1 MLTSTATTGDLAA
14 TLPLTLPRAP
24 VDTLPGDRTRV
35 QALRRALA
43 IVESFGSLHRR
54 AMRPVSVNARI
65 HRCVY
70 RHFCSLLLISR
81 GRPATLPIP
90 RPGVTRMG
98 VPRARVTLS
107 GYPDRVSLERVMP

>member
-1 MLTSTATTGDLAA
+1 MLTSTATTGDLAP
-14 TLPLTLPRAP
+14 TLPLTLHARPGRYP
-24 VDTLPGDRTRV
+24 VTA
-35 QALRRALA
+35 ALAGTTRRATLA
-43 IVESFGSLHRR
+43 IVESCESLHRR

-70 RHFCSLLLISR
+70 RHFCSLLLISM